1 VSERAGTFF
10 CFYNFAKLQFSEIQG
25 GLYGVLQG
33 CRLIF
38 CMVCVFVLCMVR
50 VVCVQS
56 VNRFLRTCGWC
67 LLRSH
72 CGKDTRPLYRCIRC
86 CEIGASTYNIRMDDA
101 LAICRKS
108 GMINKKELAS

>member
-1 VSERAGTFF
+1 MSERAGTFL

-25 GLYGVLQG
+25 RLYSVLQG
-33 CRLIF
+33 CGLIF
-38 CMVCVFVLCMVR
+38 CMVR

-86 CEIGASTYNIRMDDA
+86 CEIGTSTYNIRMDDA
-101 LAICRKS
+101 LAIYRKS